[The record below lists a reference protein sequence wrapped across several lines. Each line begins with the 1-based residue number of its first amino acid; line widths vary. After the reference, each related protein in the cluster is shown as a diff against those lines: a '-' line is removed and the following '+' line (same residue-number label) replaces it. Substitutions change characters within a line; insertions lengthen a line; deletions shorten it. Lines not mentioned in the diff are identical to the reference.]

1 MTTIG
6 KNVYFNVLDNIV
18 KNYNNTI
25 HNSLKMK
32 PKDVKNNNLTD
43 YIEEFNKKNPKFK
56 IDDRVRISKYKNIL
70 SKGYLPNWLE
80 EIFVFSKVKNA
91 IPWTYSINDL
101 KGKEIKGIFYKKE
114 LQKTNQKEFRIEK
127 VIKEKGKKLYVKWK
141 GF

>member
-1 MTTIG
+1 MTIG

-101 KGKEIKGIFYKKE
+101 KGKEIKGIFHKKE